1 MIFIKRFIDKI
12 STYEGKNTKDI
23 VLPLTEARGIRDEV
37 TKLLLELN
45 DLKNKKVS
53 DDVIKININGGKFK

>member
-23 VLPLTEARGIRDEV
+23 VLPLTEARGLRDEV

>member
-23 VLPLTEARGIRDEV
+23 VLPLTEARGLRDEV

-45 DLKNKKVS
+45 DLKNKKIS